1 MYLDEKVLVL
11 VERFKEKDA
20 PGNLFKSTTD
30 NIPYFNRN
38 RIFTIYK
45 WAKLN
50 NGSYLCWVEEDS
62 QKVKGQF
69 LRQELFALNNQLE

>member
-1 MYLDEKVLVL
+1 M
-11 VERFKEKDA
+11 
-20 PGNLFKSTTD
+20 
-30 NIPYFNRN
+30 PYFKRN

-69 LRQELFALNNQLE
+69 LRQELFALNNQFE